1 MNFLGFARS
10 FFLRK
15 NPFVALGAEFSSII
29 KDALTVRKKIK
40 LAHYRLAYH
49 SNQLWKMEKLI
60 AENNEHS
67 FLRGKKI
74 NEVR

>member
-10 FFLRK
+10 FFIRK
-15 NPFVALGAEFSSII
+15 NPFVAMGAEFSAII
-29 KDALTVRKKIK
+29 KDFLTIKKK
-40 LAHYRLAYH
+40 MRMAHYRVVYH
-49 SNQLWKMEKLI
+49 SNQLHKMERLI